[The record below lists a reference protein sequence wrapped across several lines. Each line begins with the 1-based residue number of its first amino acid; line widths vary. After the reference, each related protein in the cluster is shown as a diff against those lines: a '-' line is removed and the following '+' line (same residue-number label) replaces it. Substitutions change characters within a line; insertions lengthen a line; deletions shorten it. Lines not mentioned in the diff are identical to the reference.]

1 MNEEINELIS
11 HYEEEKTQLEL
22 WIKGAVEQS
31 DYKSAHVNQKALIY
45 INNQLRI
52 FKALNDPYYLKKEEY
67 ENHISLYEKIS
78 LNHEQISDYIK
89 EQIQKIRLNLDDL
102 NSRKIAAFHDGQE
115 FDDAVFDLVENKIS
129 AFIFNLRKEE
139 NLYIKFSVK
148 KNKIII
154 RLTPF
159 ADILVSDYFNKS
171 TVTVLK
177 QIGFTKNKLRTC
189 FQIKYPLDSFKD
201 ASPIKT
207 IVSRVIYEA
216 FYNYQVNKSTTLEI
230 IPQS

>member
-89 EQIQKIRLNLDDL
+89 EQIQKIRKK
-102 NSRKIAAFHDGQE
+102 KIF
-115 FDDAVFDLVENKIS
+115 IS
-129 AFIFNLRKEE
+129 SFRLKRTKS
-139 NLYIKFSVK
+139 LSV
-148 KNKIII
+148 
-154 RLTPF
+154 
-159 ADILVSDYFNKS
+159 
-171 TVTVLK
+171 
-177 QIGFTKNKLRTC
+177 
-189 FQIKYPLDSFKD
+189 
-201 ASPIKT
+201 
-207 IVSRVIYEA
+207 
-216 FYNYQVNKSTTLEI
+216 
-230 IPQS
+230 